1 MKIPTLYGII
11 DRRILI
17 NYIADPVVVQKLL
30 PYHFRPKLQNGKAI
44 VGICLI
50 RLKNIRPKG
59 LPQFIGVNSENAA
72 HRFAVEWDENGKT
85 KEGVYIPRRDTSSF
99 IKVLAGGRVFPGKH
113 YKAKFN
119 VSEASGHY
127 AISYTANDATFMNI
141 EASEVHEFNPNS
153 VFSDI
158 ETASAFFKNG
168 SIGFTPCN
176 SGLDSVILYTYN
188 WEIKPLEVTKVES
201 SYFNDTNLFPNG
213 SIQFD
218 NALLMQN
225 IEHEWRSALKPM
237 FNE

>member
-1 MKIPTLYGII
+1 MKIPTLHGII

-30 PYHFRPKLQNGKAI
+30 PYPLRPKLQKGKAI

-59 LPQFIGVNSENAA
+59 LSHFIGVDSENAA

-85 KEGVYIPRRDTSSF
+85 KEGVYIPRRDTSSL
-99 IKVLAGGRVFPGKH
+99 INALAGGRVFPGKH
-113 YKAKFN
+113 HMAKFN
-119 VSEASGHY
+119 ISEASGHY
-127 AISYTANDATFMNI
+127 AISYTTNDATSMNI
-141 EASEVHEFNPNS
+141 EASEADVFNSNS
-153 VFSDI
+153 VFGNM

-176 SGLDSVILYTYN
+176 SGLDSVILHTYN
-188 WEIKPLEVTKVES
+188 WEIKPLEVIKVES
-201 SYFNDTNLFPNG
+201 SYFNDTNLFPND

-237 FNE
+237 FND